1 MSEKVL
7 SSETQAPETSVSEPR
22 IGQEFVELLQEIQET
37 PREYWPNLLEMIR
50 LFKESVTMKPRVSK
64 TQETIDI
71 TKLSKEERIQR
82 NQGAI
87 ALINSWVEDGDEEEQ
102 TETWEYL
109 CQAIDEDRLSNRPLF
124 P

>member
-1 MSEKVL
+1 MSEQVL
-7 SSETQAPETSVSEPR
+7 SSENQAPETSVSEPR
-22 IGQEFVELLQEIQET
+22 IGAEFVELLQEIQET

-50 LFKESVTMKPRVSK
+50 LFKETVIMKPRVSK

-87 ALINSWVEDGDEEEQ
+87 ALINSWVDEGDEEEQ

-109 CQAIDEDRLSNRPLF
+109 CQAIDQDRLSNRPLF